1 MNALTTTKESKNLTP
16 AALIEKTIVLRQG
29 QLSSTGALMVKTGKF
44 TGRSPKDR
52 FIVEDEKTKDLVDWG
67 GINQPIAPE
76 HFDALYQ
83 KILAYKN
90 EQEEIFVRDAFACAN
105 PNYRLSIRVH
115 TEFPW
120 QNLFVYNM
128 FIRPTQKELNN
139 FSPDWE
145 VFAFPGVEADPN
157 IHGTRQENFAI
168 INFTRK
174 KIIIGGTAYTGEI
187 KKGIFS
193 VLNFLLPHEHKVL
206 SMHCSANVGTQGDTA
221 LFFGLSGT
229 GKTTLS
235 NDPER
240 RLIGDDEHGWSK
252 GSIFNFEGG
261 CYAKT
266 IDLSPTK
273 EPQIWDAIKF
283 GALLENVI
291 FKDGTN
297 TVDYTDSS
305 ITENTRVSYPIYH
318 IPNIMYHSKG
328 DLPQNIFFLT
338 CDAFGVLPP
347 ISKLTVE
354 QAMYHFLC
362 GYTAKIAGTEE
373 GVTEPEATFSTC
385 FGAPFLPL
393 HPIVYADLLGEK
405 IRQGSHAGDGH
416 INVWLIN
423 TGWTGGAYGDG
434 SRVELSF
441 TRAMIKAALNGALDH
456 VEYQEHPVFGLHI
469 PKTCPDV
476 PNAILNPRDTWRNE
490 EKYDE
495 VAKDL
500 AKRFIKNFEKY
511 ADQASAEIKAA
522 APKV

>member
-1 MNALTTTKESKNLTP
+1 
-16 AALIEKTIVLRQG
+16 
-29 QLSSTGALMVKTGKF
+29 
-44 TGRSPKDR
+44 
-52 FIVEDEKTKDLVDWG
+52 
-67 GINQPIAPE
+67 
-76 HFDALYQ
+76 
-83 KILAYKN
+83 
-90 EQEEIFVRDAFACAN
+90 
-105 PNYRLSIRVH
+105 
-115 TEFPW
+115 
-120 QNLFVYNM
+120 
-128 FIRPTQKELNN
+128 
-139 FSPDWE
+139 
-145 VFAFPGVEADPN
+145 
-157 IHGTRQENFAI
+157 
-168 INFTRK
+168 
-174 KIIIGGTAYTGEI
+174 
-187 KKGIFS
+187 
-193 VLNFLLPHEHKVL
+193 
-206 SMHCSANVGTQGDTA
+206 
-221 LFFGLSGT
+221 
-229 GKTTLS
+229 
-235 NDPER
+235 
-240 RLIGDDEHGWSK
+240 DDEHGWSDE
-252 GSIFNFEGG
+252 GVFNFEGG

-283 GALLENVI
+283 GALLENVT